1 MKKSV
6 LTPELL
12 LLLGSFIL
20 TGIAVLFIFKPPAK
34 NYMKLI
40 KWSKDTSL
48 QTILESSAR
57 RMYPIFAE
65 SAEVNVILAE
75 NSTITP
81 LQVQEII
88 KKITLVPAV
97 VSPDSPNKILLN
109 SDKTAS
115 VNLDIKIQEA
125 DLNTINPE
133 EYFDTIYMMK
143 FLSKL
148 KRDEETK
155 NYKGYIFALYQTE
168 KQTYTLHIL
177 DLTKN

>member
-6 LTPELL
+6 LTPEIM

-34 NYMKLI
+34 NYIKLI
-40 KWSKDTSL
+40 KWSKDSHL
-48 QTILESSAR
+48 ETILESSAR

-65 SAEVNVILAE
+65 SAEVNVILTE

-88 KKITLVPAV
+88 KKITLVPATS
-97 VSPDSPNKILLN
+97 SPEHPNKILLN

-115 VNLDIKIQEA
+115 VNLDIKITET
-125 DLNTINPE
+125 DFKTLNPE
-133 EYFDTIYMMK
+133 HYFDTIYFMK
-143 FLSKL
+143 FLRKL
-148 KRDEETK
+148 RNDEETQ

-168 KQTYTLHIL
+168 KQTYTLEIL
-177 DLTKN
+177 DFTKN